1 MTKTPDLVRVLEA
14 AYAMDRAEGPWLRGI
29 VDALRPALED
39 GLGMAAYVYD
49 ASRRPFVVR
58 EPILDCPLDAQG
70 LGQLFAQSDE
80 SYVRGAWLAHAA
92 ATASETPGYADHPGV
107 RDVFW
112 PLGIRDVFVVNAL
125 DPVGVGCLVG
135 APLPRLRKLRDDER
149 DLWDRVASHLRSAL
163 RLRLRLEAL
172 EGRRAEF
179 PETSPSLADGTSGAV
194 EAVLRRDGALEH
206 AEDVAVGAR
215 EALREAVLG
224 MDRARRTLRS
234 RPRRVLTAWRALV
247 RGRWTVVDDFEGE
260 GSRYLVARANGPA
273 ARGPTLLSTRERQV
287 LEQLVLGHTDKLV
300 AYELGLSHSTV
311 RVLIT
316 RARAKLGAKTRAE
329 LIEKFRAA
337 TTRR

>member
-1 MTKTPDLVRVLEA
+1 MAKLPDLVRVLDA
-14 AYAMDRAEGPWLRGI
+14 AYAVDRAERPWLFGI
-29 VDALRPALED
+29 VEALRPALEG

-49 ASRRPFVVR
+49 ASTRPFVVR
-58 EPILDCPLDAQG
+58 EPILDCPLDAEG
-70 LGQLFAQSDE
+70 LGRLFAQSDE
-80 SYVRGAWLAHAA
+80 SYVRGAWLSRAA

-112 PLGIRDVFVVNAL
+112 PLGIRDVLVVNAL
-125 DPVGVGCLVG
+125 DPVGVGCLIG
-135 APLPRLRKLRDDER
+135 APLPTLRTLRDDER

-163 RLRLRLEAL
+163 RLRLRLASL
-172 EGRRAEF
+172 EGRR
-179 PETSPSLADGTSGAV
+179 PESAAASLSDGTSGAV

-206 AEDVAVGAR
+206 AEDVAIGAR

-224 MDRARRTLRS
+224 MDRARCALRS
-234 RPRRVLTAWRALV
+234 RPRRVLSAWRALV
-247 RGRWTVVDDFEGE
+247 RGRWTLVDDFERE

-311 RVLIT
+311 RVLVA

-337 TTRR
+337 TTRG